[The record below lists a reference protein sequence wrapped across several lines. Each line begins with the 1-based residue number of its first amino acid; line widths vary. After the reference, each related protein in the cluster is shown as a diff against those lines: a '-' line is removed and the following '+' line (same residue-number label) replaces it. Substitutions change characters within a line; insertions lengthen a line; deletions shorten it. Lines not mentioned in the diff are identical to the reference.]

1 MSIFSAVASGLGV
14 VGGLISGAESV
25 GKAFKRAVGLD
36 SPTTKRRKAS
46 PVALPAPP
54 ALPGIGAITRFNLP
68 GAATGVGLL
77 DLGVP
82 GPGIFSQTACPTGFH
97 LSKQEPFK
105 CVRNRRMNPLNPR
118 AFRRSVRRIKGA
130 VKFAKEVDKVVAIR
144 PRPRRSSR
152 GHHRHLHHD

>member
-1 MSIFSAVASGLGV
+1 MSIFSAIAGGLGV
-14 VGGLISGAESV
+14 VGGLITGAETV
-25 GKAFKRAVGLD
+25 GKAFKGAFGLD
-36 SPTTKRRKAS
+36 TPTTKRRRAR
-46 PVALPAPP
+46 PVALPAAP

-68 GAATGVGLL
+68 QAAAGLSLL
-77 DLGVP
+77 DPGVP

-144 PRPRRSSR
+144 PRPRRAHR
-152 GHHRHLHHD
+152 DHHGHHGHH